1 MTEKYKTA
9 NNKKKQRLN
18 INSLN
23 DFNKALIDEGYEEI
37 SFEENKFK
45 EDIIKTFKLENSVI
59 DSMYKYLNNSEVTY
73 RADNIKNFIEYM
85 ENIKLFN
92 DEHNSLIEEIKN
104 INKLNIDRVE
114 YERVI
119 STQDDVNHM
128 INDIEQIK
136 KSVSKKVNSNALSI
150 LDDIEKELDNDYVY
164 TRDIELLKK
173 IVGNKIKSESYNHK
187 TKVKTICIEVPYE
200 ITLDYIPA
208 KLGSIEYHNHI
219 KNNIPRIKRLRKNI
233 KKYMVVNKDKS
244 VNINQTE
251 LLQDTINIA
260 VAVYDNKE
268 FKAVSGSND
277 IDKFCTS
284 PKESDATF
292 TSSKVN
298 KLGQLGIGYNRAND
312 SEKKIFE
319 EIHKQIELGK
329 IKDYGNLELYS
340 KWEPCPSCYYVIS
353 QFCKKH
359 PNINVKV
366 KYSKEYGHIC

>member
-1 MTEKYKTA
+1 MP
-9 NNKKKQRLN
+9 N
-18 INSLN
+18 
-23 DFNKALIDEGYEEI
+23 
-37 SFEENKFK
+37 
-45 EDIIKTFKLENSVI
+45 
-59 DSMYKYLNNSEVTY
+59 
-73 RADNIKNFIEYM
+73 
-85 ENIKLFN
+85 
-92 DEHNSLIEEIKN
+92 
-104 INKLNIDRVE
+104 
-114 YERVI
+114 
-119 STQDDVNHM
+119 
-128 INDIEQIK
+128 
-136 KSVSKKVNSNALSI
+136 
-150 LDDIEKELDNDYVY
+150 
-164 TRDIELLKK
+164 
-173 IVGNKIKSESYNHK
+173 
-187 TKVKTICIEVPYE
+187 E

>member
-9 NNKKKQRLN
+9 KNKKKQRLN

-128 INDIEQIK
+128 INDIEKIK

-150 LDDIEKELDNDYVY
+150 LEDIEKHS
-164 TRDIELLKK
+164 RKPKK
-173 IVGNKIKSESYNHK
+173 LANSISEMSA
-187 TKVKTICIEVPYE
+187 I
-200 ITLDYIPA
+200 
-208 KLGSIEYHNHI
+208 
-219 KNNIPRIKRLRKNI
+219 
-233 KKYMVVNKDKS
+233 M
-244 VNINQTE
+244 
-251 LLQDTINIA
+251 
-260 VAVYDNKE
+260 YDVQWK
-268 FKAVSGSND
+268 
-277 IDKFCTS
+277 
-284 PKESDATF
+284 
-292 TSSKVN
+292 
-298 KLGQLGIGYNRAND
+298 AND
-312 SEKKIFE
+312 
-319 EIHKQIELGK
+319 
-329 IKDYGNLELYS
+329 
-340 KWEPCPSCYYVIS
+340 
-353 QFCKKH
+353 
-359 PNINVKV
+359 
-366 KYSKEYGHIC
+366 

>member
-9 NNKKKQRLN
+9 KNKKKQRLN

-128 INDIEQIK
+128 INDIEKIK

-173 IVGNKIKSESYNHK
+173 IVGKKIKSESYNHK
-187 TKVKTICIEVPYE
+187 TKVKTICI
-200 ITLDYIPA
+200 
-208 KLGSIEYHNHI
+208 
-219 KNNIPRIKRLRKNI
+219 
-233 KKYMVVNKDKS
+233 
-244 VNINQTE
+244 
-251 LLQDTINIA
+251 
-260 VAVYDNKE
+260 
-268 FKAVSGSND
+268 
-277 IDKFCTS
+277 
-284 PKESDATF
+284 
-292 TSSKVN
+292 
-298 KLGQLGIGYNRAND
+298 
-312 SEKKIFE
+312 
-319 EIHKQIELGK
+319 
-329 IKDYGNLELYS
+329 
-340 KWEPCPSCYYVIS
+340 
-353 QFCKKH
+353 
-359 PNINVKV
+359 
-366 KYSKEYGHIC
+366 

>member
-9 NNKKKQRLN
+9 KNKKKQRLN

-128 INDIEQIK
+128 INDIEKIK

-187 TKVKTICIEVPYE
+187 TKVKTICI
-200 ITLDYIPA
+200 
-208 KLGSIEYHNHI
+208 
-219 KNNIPRIKRLRKNI
+219 
-233 KKYMVVNKDKS
+233 
-244 VNINQTE
+244 
-251 LLQDTINIA
+251 
-260 VAVYDNKE
+260 
-268 FKAVSGSND
+268 
-277 IDKFCTS
+277 
-284 PKESDATF
+284 
-292 TSSKVN
+292 
-298 KLGQLGIGYNRAND
+298 
-312 SEKKIFE
+312 
-319 EIHKQIELGK
+319 
-329 IKDYGNLELYS
+329 
-340 KWEPCPSCYYVIS
+340 
-353 QFCKKH
+353 
-359 PNINVKV
+359 
-366 KYSKEYGHIC
+366 